1 MILEF
6 RHLSY
11 SNRNKIWYL
20 KTVEYDQYTEISVTN
35 EKYFIECILKK
46 PKNNNEAIFK
56 LFGYG
61 PEELK
66 VKNVRIIYFY
76 PIEAL

>member
-1 MILEF
+1 
-6 RHLSY
+6 
-11 SNRNKIWYL
+11 
-20 KTVEYDQYTEISVTN
+20 VTN

-61 PEELK
+61 PEELT

-76 PIEAL
+76 PIEVL